1 MSSRVKNIE
10 ENLNTILYCN
20 NWNNIIVRNFT
31 RKELTSGSLDDRL
44 FLEFMNETS
53 LDSLIELRKRV
64 FKLVCDLYIE
74 NFIGTLPMIVLKDI
88 KSEGNNYSLSLTG
101 KYFIKLIIINR

>member
-20 NWNNIIVRNFT
+20 NWNNVIVRNFI

-44 FLEFMNETS
+44 FLDFMNHTS
-53 LDSLIELRKRV
+53 TESLIELRKRV
-64 FKLVCDLYIE
+64 FKLVCDLYME
-74 NFIGTLPMIVLKDI
+74 NFLKNLPIFNLRDI
-88 KSEGNNYSLSLTG
+88 KLEG
-101 KYFIKLIIINR
+101 K